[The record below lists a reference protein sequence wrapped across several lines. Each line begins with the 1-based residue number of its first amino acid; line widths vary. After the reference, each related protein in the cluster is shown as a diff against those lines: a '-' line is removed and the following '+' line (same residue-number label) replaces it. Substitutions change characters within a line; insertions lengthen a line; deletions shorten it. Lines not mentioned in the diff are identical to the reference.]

1 MTPCMNAEEFLVQL
15 ASYGYAEVR
24 HRHFERGEDSQPHSH
39 DFDTRL
45 LVQQGELTIVW
56 GEIART
62 YQAGEILEIP
72 AGQLHCE
79 RYAQAPV
86 RFIAGLRHRPA

>member
-1 MTPCMNAEEFLVQL
+1 MAHCMSAEQFLIEL
-15 ASYGYAEVR
+15 ASDGYAEVR
-24 HRHFERGEDSQPHSH
+24 HRNFDRGEDSQPHSH

-56 GEIART
+56 GEISRT
-62 YQAGEILEIP
+62 YKAGEILEIP

-79 RYAQAPV
+79 RYAPAPV
-86 RFIAGLRHRPA
+86 RFIAGLRHRPS